1 MNKKYLMKMAW
12 NIAKKAAIK
21 FNDKPSVFFAQS
33 LKEAWTLIKKCLNP
47 VHLITEPKV
56 EVSVKPRVLTGRDI
70 FDPNKTYR
78 DPWAAKAARRKFEAR
93 QNAKRKSS
101 RLWCGNVRHMDPLW
115 KTHSV
120 N

>member
-1 MNKKYLMKMAW
+1 MKMAW

-33 LKEAWTLIKKCLNP
+33 LKEAWTLIKTCLNP

-78 DPWAAKAARRKFEAR
+78 DPWAAKAKRRRFEEKQR
-93 QNAKRKSS
+93 NKQS
-101 RLWCGNVRHMDPLW
+101 RGMWTGAFKTSNRHMDPLW